1 MALTDAQAKIINQT
15 KKKKEKTKQKA
26 ASSNPS
32 VKSGSL
38 ALGGS
43 SQLSPLQL
51 AKQDAATNTT
61 VRNKVDNAK
70 QSKASINTQKSV
82 QANEEKKTA
91 KSQIKSQLTL
101 SESDA
106 KLPSASQKGIL
117 DAKVAY
123 EQAKTAGD
131 KEGMA
136 KAHQQAEKIRSRFGY
151 SGGAAGTE
159 KIEGPG
165 LTEKDKVALNKTGQQ
180 ALLSALTLG
189 NKERAEEIRNAK
201 GFQAVDHSQQKDG
214 EGRTIFAQTKEERE
228 KAGKQALAGLEA
240 AGKGFAGSLLSVH
253 ETFNQAMRNY
263 NQERWQ
269 GKPNGQATIVDP
281 MLPGQRLLR
290 ESKEAAGEAL
300 EGKTG
305 LSALLTKAGIS
316 GAQMLPGL
324 AASFIPGVGP
334 AVGATILGAQAAG
347 SKMGELNEQSS
358 QARLLSYMQGGNP
371 RDYGEVTPQEAFTR
385 GIISGGIEGLTERIP
400 IKGLLKIVKG
410 NGGANF
416 LVNIAKQAGT
426 EATEE
431 SASTVLNHLAD
442 LAAKDP
448 NASLTLGELAEAAA
462 VGAISGA
469 GFGAGG
475 SAINSAIGK
484 NQQKTGQETLLKVA
498 GIGKAESQQNEPEQT
513 FEQPQQETPMQAET
527 SVQERERGE
536 ANNDAAEE
544 AFDPTNIPRDA
555 INKRKN
561 EPGGWGKYY
570 QNTTEMLFDHLR
582 EVNPELSSVVDAEAD
597 SQSGPFPAI
606 NAVVAASQDVRQ
618 DKVTP
623 AAAIRF
629 LSDTFKNGGV
639 AGLEALYS
647 PNTGNLTPESL
658 ETMKKYEAMELG
670 ETTED
675 ELRAEFEAMGAA
687 SEGFDPYT
695 NAMNKYGTID
705 PGENPA
711 RMVDV
716 PKSTDGTDKVSK
728 FARNLLEA
736 EVTTEPTIKRVEKMI
751 MDQGFSYKPKKDKQ
765 SLEKAISVIEIYGI
779 DPALAQWQE
788 VVDGRRSAGKDDIVL
803 AEVLYIN
810 AERNGDTELA
820 SRLAAEIAAEGTRM
834 GQGIQALRLLKK
846 ATKEGR
852 VYYIRKSVEYVKQ
865 ELQGRMGDKAKDI
878 SISDELI
885 RDYMD
890 AQGKAAEDKALDA
903 IYTNVAEQI
912 PPTLNDRITAWRY
925 FAMLGNP
932 RTHIKNVIGNVLFGG
947 VNRAS
952 NKVSSLLQRALI
964 PEGERTRSFFAKA
977 EAKEFAKR
985 DFEEM
990 KSSLGGDKYD
1000 SAYTEIQRKVQDR
1013 SLGIFSPAA
1022 RFSSNAMT
1030 AEDLWAKKSQ
1040 YIRSMAEII
1049 TARGWDANNLTPEQ
1063 LETAR
1068 TQAVKD
1074 AQKVT
1079 FQEASDLAK
1088 TLTKLEKKGPA
1099 WNLVIGG
1106 IMPFKGVPI
1115 NIAKQGWRLSPA
1127 GLLDSL
1133 AFDFRRVKHGD
1144 LTATEAIDRISQG
1157 LTGTSIAAIGM
1168 FLASQG
1174 ILISGEGEDERESL
1188 VNMAQGS
1195 QEYSLRIGDYT
1206 YTIDWAAPAA
1216 LPMFMGAEFY
1226 NTLFS
1231 ETERDEDVGA
1241 LEAAFESGLRLFE
1254 PMMNMTV
1261 LSGLSDTIESAS
1273 FSQGNKI
1280 AAIGTNTLENFAG
1293 QFVPTLLGQA
1303 ARTFG
1308 DDTRR
1313 STYIDRSSVVPDGVQ
1328 EFGQRQANKIPGLSK
1343 KNVPYLNV
1351 WGEEDKTENVLLR
1364 AFENFISPGYIAKYE
1379 ESEVADELKRLNRA
1393 GYDNVLLNTLDKYHK
1408 VDLDGDKTQERLD
1421 RNQWE
1426 SWQRTQG
1433 QTAKSILTDAINSS
1447 EYQAMSDTE
1456 KADYVSTILNYA
1468 KAEGKLAAGGAA
1480 DTVDSWITKTDDLES
1495 KTGIGV
1501 SALLEAR
1508 SKAKAY
1514 KAGDSTQDAANYIDF
1529 VSYLAN
1535 KGYSEEQMDAVSE
1548 TYYEP
1553 SERAQGYADAVQSG
1567 KVSGDLMKTFLSHA
1581 VSYNEDGEGALT
1593 QKEVAMALR
1602 DMEDISNADRLAIY
1616 NAHGWK
1622 TSYYDAL
1629 RKK

>member
-1 MALTDAQAKIINQT
+1 MPLTDAQAKIINQT

-26 ASSNPS
+26 ASSAPVS
-32 VKSGSL
+32 RAKTVESGVKSL
-38 ALGGS
+38 PAKT
-43 SQLSPLQL
+43 PLDL
-51 AKQDAATNTT
+51 LKRDVSTGTT

-82 QANEEKKTA
+82 QANKEKQAA

-159 KIEGPG
+159 KITAKISG
-165 LTEKDKVALNKTGQQ
+165 KDVQQLNSDGVQRLKEFALRRQSAIESGDVQ
-180 ALLSALTLG
+180 AQMKASAEMQRIK
-189 NKERAEEIRNAK
+189 NDPHYK
-201 GFQAVDHSQQKDG
+201 GTVEQTDAN
-214 EGRTIFAQTKEERE
+214 GRTIFTQTKEERE

-263 NQERWQ
+263 QQERWQ
-269 GKPNGQATIVDP
+269 GGTNGESTIVDP

-334 AVGATILGAQAAG
+334 AVGATLLGAQAAG

-410 NGGANF
+410 GGGANF
-416 LVNIAKQAGT
+416 LANIAKQAGV

-442 LAAKDP
+442 LAAQDP
-448 NASLTLGELAEAAA
+448 TASLTLGEVMEAAA

-475 SAINSAIGK
+475 SVLNSAINR
-484 NQQKTGQETLLKVA
+484 NQQKTGLDTLLETA
-498 GIGKAESQQNEPEQT
+498 GIRTPETQQNEPEQM
-513 FEQPQQETPMQAET
+513 FEQPRQETPVQAKT
-527 SVQERERGE
+527 PVQGQERGE
-536 ANNDAAEE
+536 
-544 AFDPTNIPRDA
+544 
-555 INKRKN
+555 
-561 EPGGWGKYY
+561 
-570 QNTTEMLFDHLR
+570 
-582 EVNPELSSVVDAEAD
+582 
-597 SQSGPFPAI
+597 
-606 NAVVAASQDVRQ
+606 
-618 DKVTP
+618 
-623 AAAIRF
+623 
-629 LSDTFKNGGV
+629 GV
-639 AGLEALYS
+639 A
-647 PNTGNLTPESL
+647 
-658 ETMKKYEAMELG
+658 ETFAEPSEPVAPPSEPINQ
-670 ETTED
+670 EPQ
-675 ELRAEFEAMGAA
+675 AEFEAMGAA

-705 PGENPA
+705 PGESPA

-716 PKSTDGTDKVSK
+716 PLSTDGENRVRRW
-728 FARNLLEA
+728 ARTAMEA
-736 EVTTEPTIKRVEKMI
+736 EVTTEETVKNLERDIVNN
-751 MDQGFSYKPKKDKQ
+751 GFSYRPRKDKQ
-765 SLEKAISVIEIYGI
+765 SLEKAIGVIENYGI

-803 AEVLYIN
+803 AETLYIN
-810 AERNGDTELA
+810 AERTGDTGLA
-820 SRLAAEIAAEGTRM
+820 ARLAAEIAAEGTRM
-834 GQGIQALRLLKK
+834 GQGVQALRLLKK

-865 ELQGRMGDKAKDI
+865 ELQGRMGDRAKDI
-878 SISDELI
+878 SIPDELI
-885 RDYMD
+885 QNYMD
-890 AQGKAAEDKALDA
+890 AQGKAAEDEALDA

-932 RTHIKNVIGNVLFGG
+932 RTHIKNVVGNVLFGG

-964 PEGERTRSFFAKA
+964 PEGERTRSFLAKE

-1049 TARGWDANNLTPEQ
+1049 TARGWDANNLTSEQ

-1088 TLTKLEKKGPA
+1088 TLTKLEQKGPA

-1133 AFDFRRVKHGD
+1133 AFDFRRVKRGD

-1293 QFVPTLLGQA
+1293 QFVPTLLGQV

-1328 EFGQRQANKIPGLSK
+1328 EFGQRQANKIPGLSQ

-1408 VDLDGDKTQERLD
+1408 VDLDGDKTQERLN

-1433 QTAKSILTDAINSS
+1433 QTAKSILTDAIKGS

-1468 KAEGKLAAGGAA
+1468 KAEGKLAAGGTA

-1535 KGYSEEQMDAVSE
+1535 KGYSEEQMNAVSE

-1567 KVSGDLMKTFLSHA
+1567 KVSGDLMKAFLSHA

-1602 DMEDISNADRLAIY
+1602 DMEDISNAERLAIY
-1616 NAHGWK
+1616 AAHGWK
-1622 TSYYDAL
+1622 TSYSDAL